1 MAMSRNNYVMEGGGE
16 WKVRLEGGRVIST
29 CRTQKAARRE
39 AKRLGRN
46 DDRGVTVNAAA
57 GYTRYS
63 IGKDEL

>member
-1 MAMSRNNYVMEGGGE
+1 MAMSRNYYVIKEGEE
-16 WKVRLEGGRVIST
+16 WKVKLEGGRVIST
-29 CRTQKAARRE
+29 HRTQKAAKRE

-46 DDRGVTVNAAA
+46 NDRGVTVNAAA